1 MHQWIVTHFARL
13 PDWVAT
19 PVIGLVALDTHD
31 WRWGWTW
38 LDRTPGTRTPD
49 GRSAISKD
57 WRAAEA
63 ELPRLTG
70 RIPSP
75 EVTARVDS
83 VRAEHAAA
91 LDREID
97 HARSVEE
104 RARRDQALLY
114 PF

>member
-1 MHQWIVTHFARL
+1 MRMDVAGSNARYAN
-13 PDWVAT
+13 PGRTIRD
-19 PVIGLVALDTHD
+19 VI
-31 WRWGWTW
+31 
-38 LDRTPGTRTPD
+38 
-49 GRSAISKD
+49 KD

-104 RARRDQALLY
+104 RARRDRALLY